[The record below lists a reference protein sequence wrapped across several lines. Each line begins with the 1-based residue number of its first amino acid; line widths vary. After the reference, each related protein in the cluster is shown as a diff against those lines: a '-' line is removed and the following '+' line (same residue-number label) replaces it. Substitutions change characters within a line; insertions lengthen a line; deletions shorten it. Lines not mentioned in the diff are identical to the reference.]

1 MPSAEAVGFQQLQ
14 KNFAAYIRCVD
25 GSADQSLLPEGVT
38 RERAE
43 IYREL
48 TFNNIKSFLDNNF
61 PVLSKILGELA
72 WRDLA
77 EQFVAEHVC
86 TTPYF
91 LEIGREFLSWFRGVA
106 EIRCSEWPFAVELA
120 HYEWA
125 ELAIAV
131 AEDEPE
137 QGFAE
142 VDLLDSRPL
151 ISRNAWSLRYDYP
164 VHQIGPD
171 FLPAERPEQQTFLLV
186 YRDLQEDVQFMQI
199 NALTWLLLEQLR
211 DFDSKTARQLLT
223 EIAAEFPQLPVES
236 VLTGGE
242 QTLIELQQRG
252 VVVGS
257 QLVSDSP

>member
-1 MPSAEAVGFQQLQ
+1 MQSAEVADFQRLQ
-14 KNFAAYIRCVD
+14 KNFAAYIRCTD
-25 GSADQSLLPEGVT
+25 GSADQSLLPDGVT

-61 PVLSKILGELA
+61 PVLSKILGESA

-91 LEIGREFLSWFRGVA
+91 LEIGREFLSWFRGGA

-137 QGFAE
+137 HGFADI
-142 VDLLDSRPL
+142 DLLDSRPL
-151 ISRNAWSLRYDYP
+151 VSRNAWSLRYDYP

-171 FLPAERPEQQTFLLV
+171 FLPAEPPEQQTFLLV
-186 YRDLQEDVQFMQI
+186 YRDQQEDVQFMQI

-211 DFDSKTARQLLT
+211 DTDCQTARQLLT

-236 VLTGGE
+236 VLVGGE
-242 QTLIELQQRG
+242 QTLVELQQRG

-257 QLVSDSP
+257 QLITDLS